1 MNKGEHLTENQLSDY
16 FGGTLENKKRREIG
30 RHLLECDFCLK
41 RLPNPTAEQFWQA
54 LMTENEVDD
63 RDADK
68 TNFPR
73 RLGFFTG
80 LLTPPKILAWSA
92 GGMTLALIFSALVW
106 FGTAK
111 LSGEE
116 REVAQVFDTEIAGLK
131 QNDAVEENSP
141 PIVLTSKSNDRSSS
155 PEPSNTVDFTKP
167 TSLNSQKRNPNVTTE
182 NNSSR
187 HSKKIIQSE
196 KLANISSTRGGSAE
210 KCGEENPIEMEFVSN
225 EEAITFRWKK
235 VPKALK
241 YQLYIS
247 DDNEILIDE
256 FETNQDTS
264 YVLKKPLDSAKTYK
278 WKVVITLED
287 GQTVSGASQKFT
299 VKDVLQNQ
307 KKISGKKK
315 ADIRC
320 GENK

>member
-1 MNKGEHLTENQLSDY
+1 MNQGEHLTENQLSDY
-16 FGGTLENKKRREIG
+16 FGNSLENKKRRDIG

-80 LLTPPKILAWSA
+80 LLTPPKVLAWSA

-116 REVAQVFDTEIAGLK
+116 REVAQAFDTEIAGLK
-131 QNDAVEENSP
+131 QNDAVGENSP
-141 PIVLTSKSNDRSSS
+141 PIVLTSKSSDRTSS

-167 TSLNSQKRNPNVTTE
+167 TSLNSQKRNPKVTTE
-182 NNSSR
+182 SNSSR

-196 KLANISSTRGGSAE
+196 KLANISSTRGGSEE
-210 KCGEENPIEMEFVSN
+210 KCGEENPIEMGIGANSN
-225 EEAITFRWKK
+225 EAVIFRWSK
-235 VPKALK
+235 VPNAVK
-241 YQLYIS
+241 YHLYIS
-247 DDNEILIDE
+247 DDEEILIDE
-256 FETNQDTS
+256 YETEDETE
-264 YVLKKPLDSAKTYK
+264 YVLLKTLDPSKTYR
-278 WKVVITLED
+278 WKVIITWEN
-287 GQTVSGASQKFT
+287 GNTSAGNSQKFT
-299 VKDVLQNQ
+299 VKNLSQNQ
-307 KKISGKKK
+307 KKTGKKK
-315 ADIRC
+315 SNVRC
-320 GENK
+320 SENK